1 MTTVRRRK
9 TSAAGGDSEPDIS
22 GTAEF
27 TKIRAVM
34 RASEKYRKGGMDLE
48 LEDADADPGP
58 NT

>member
-1 MTTVRRRK
+1 MTTVRRRE

-34 RASEKYRKGGMDLE
+34 HASEKYREGGMDPE
-48 LEDADADPGP
+48 LEDADEDPGP